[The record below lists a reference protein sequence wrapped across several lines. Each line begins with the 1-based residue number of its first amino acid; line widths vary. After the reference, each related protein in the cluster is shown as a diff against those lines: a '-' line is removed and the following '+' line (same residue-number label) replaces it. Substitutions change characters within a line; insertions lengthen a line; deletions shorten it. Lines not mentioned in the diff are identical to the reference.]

1 MVEPPWSTKIHIIAL
16 VSPPIIKKWNVTM
29 PNVEMHM
36 LITLDSNNVSKRSL
50 DMSLKCFV
58 TPNPWKYNERFKR
71 VSTKE
76 S

>member
-1 MVEPPWSTKIHIIAL
+1 
-16 VSPPIIKKWNVTM
+16 M